1 MILDLVC
8 EAVEIKIH
16 FENFTGVIQSNYEL
30 GYAIGKMEKKL
41 GMKLERDEELALLK
55 EKVEKQ
61 MESYTPKDFV
71 EENLIK
77 LIREY
82 RMQEKLSTEISDLIQ
97 RGYDSI

>member
-41 GMKLERDEELALLK
+41 GMELEKDTDLVQLK
-55 EKVEKQ
+55 EKMEKQ
-61 MESYTPKDFV
+61 MEYKEPV
-71 EENLIK
+71 
-77 LIREY
+77 
-82 RMQEKLSTEISDLIQ
+82 
-97 RGYDSI
+97 